1 MSSPHENAPQ
11 RTLRV
16 SAGDPEASGS
26 ATERAVVFYC
36 PYCGEEDLRP
46 EPEPR
51 GAWRCVS
58 CARVFTVTY
67 VGLSRTLVSQ

>member
-1 MSSPHENAPQ
+1 MME
-11 RTLRV
+11 
-16 SAGDPEASGS
+16 S
-26 ATERAVVFYC
+26 ATERAVIFYC

-51 GAWRCVS
+51 GAWRCVA

-67 VGLSRTLVSQ
+67 VGLSRTLVPR

>member
-1 MSSPHENAPQ
+1 MTE
-11 RTLRV
+11 
-16 SAGDPEASGS
+16 S
-26 ATERAVVFYC
+26 ATERAVIFYC
-36 PYCGEEDLRP
+36 PYCGDEDLRP

-67 VGLSRTLVSQ
+67 LGLSVPHEGASPGALRASAGTQSVVETQ